1 MKIILKKAIIEDA
14 EVIREVLNQAFYK
27 DYIKYGY
34 CPAYNQ
40 SIERVQKGIE
50 NSIPFKI
57 LVDEQTVGYMR
68 VLYEGQGRYWL
79 ACLCIIPAYEN
90 KGVGKVAMKLL
101 EKQFPNAK
109 CWGLDTPVDN
119 ERNVYFYK
127 KCGFKIIKE
136 YMDEN
141 VKLVVFNKIL

>member
-79 ACLCIIPAYEN
+79 ACVSHPHLRIR
-90 KGVGKVAMKLL
+90 G
-101 EKQFPNAK
+101 
-109 CWGLDTPVDN
+109 W
-119 ERNVYFYK
+119 
-127 KCGFKIIKE
+127 
-136 YMDEN
+136 
-141 VKLVVFNKIL
+141 VK